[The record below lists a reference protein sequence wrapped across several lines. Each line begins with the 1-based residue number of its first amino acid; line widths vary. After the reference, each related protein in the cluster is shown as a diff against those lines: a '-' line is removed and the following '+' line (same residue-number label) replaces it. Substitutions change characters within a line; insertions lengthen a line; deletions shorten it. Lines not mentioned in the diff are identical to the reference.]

1 MIETILVPIDF
12 SDVTDTVLSV
22 ASRFAKAFDA
32 RVLLTHVAR
41 VKENVIG
48 FELYP
53 EYLSKSIDKQ
63 LAQED
68 GLLHEYEKKLKAEG
82 LNVTTILEPGPRDH
96 QIVDEVESLKPDLV
110 VIGSHGHGAL
120 HHLFT
125 KSVCENMLK
134 HATCPVVMVPMKTS
148 PAW

>member
-1 MIETILVPIDF
+1 MV
-12 SDVTDTVLSV
+12 
-22 ASRFAKAFDA
+22 
-32 RVLLTHVAR
+32 
-41 VKENVIG
+41 
-48 FELYP
+48 
-53 EYLSKSIDKQ
+53 
-63 LAQED
+63 
-68 GLLHEYEKKLKAEG
+68 LHEYEKKLEAEG

-120 HHLFT
+120 HHLLT

-148 PAW
+148 AAW